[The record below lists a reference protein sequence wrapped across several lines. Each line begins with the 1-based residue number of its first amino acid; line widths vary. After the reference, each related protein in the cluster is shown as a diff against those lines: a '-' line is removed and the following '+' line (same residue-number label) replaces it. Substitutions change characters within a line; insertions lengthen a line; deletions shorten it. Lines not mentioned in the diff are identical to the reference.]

1 MEEEQHPGRGRSKC
15 KGPVAAAGLFEEQQ
29 GGKAGCSK
37 VRKGE
42 GEEDELGQVG
52 GGMAA
57 PGLGALERM
66 VDFSTVRF

>member
-1 MEEEQHPGRGRSKC
+1 M
-15 KGPVAAAGLFEEQQ
+15 AAAGLFEEQQ

-37 VRKGE
+37 VSKGE

-57 PGLGALERM
+57 QGLGALERM